1 LGVDHIFGET
11 DAMNAIFVDSL
22 QTYNNVCNGCFKTIY
37 TLSTKIALEKN
48 IPFIVTG
55 LSRGQFFETRL
66 TEDLFL
72 GESKELQNIDNV
84 ILEARKAYHHSK
96 DKTNNLLKADTIF
109 TDDSIFEKVKFI
121 DFYRYTDV
129 TLSEMMTYLN
139 TKLPWSRPTDTGRS
153 TNCLINEVGIHIH
166 KKREGYHNY
175 AFPYSW
181 DVRIGHKT
189 REETI
194 DEINEDISEGNVN
207 KILKEINYT
216 FETEKNNEYLTAYI
230 VKNNNSTKDDLK
242 THLKK
247 YLPEGCIPQKFN
259 ELDELPLTQNG
270 KIDVKA
276 LKEIS
281 EENTKN
287 IYVAPSN
294 EIEEYLVGIWE
305 DVFSRKQISVQDGF
319 LELGGHSLMLIKI
332 ASRIKEN
339 LKIDM
344 PFTEILDRSTIV
356 NVATYIEDYIKTNLI
371 D

>member
-1 LGVDHIFGET
+1 
-11 DAMNAIFVDSL
+11 
-22 QTYNNVCNGCFKTIY
+22 
-37 TLSTKIALEKN
+37 
-48 IPFIVTG
+48 
-55 LSRGQFFETRL
+55 
-66 TEDLFL
+66 
-72 GESKELQNIDNV
+72 
-84 ILEARKAYHHSK
+84 
-96 DKTNNLLKADTIF
+96 
-109 TDDSIFEKVKFI
+109 
-121 DFYRYTDV
+121 
-129 TLSEMMTYLN
+129 MMTYLD
-139 TKLPWSRPTDTGRS
+139 TKLPWSRPSDTGRS

-194 DEINEDISEGNVN
+194 DEINEHISEENVN

-247 YLPEGCIPQKFN
+247 YLPEGCIPQKFI
-259 ELDELPLTQNG
+259 ELDEMPLTPNG
-270 KIDVKA
+270 KLDVNA
-276 LKEIS
+276 LKQIS

-287 IYVAPSN
+287 VYVAPSN

-305 DVFSRKQISVQDGF
+305 DVFSRKQISVKDGF

-332 ASRIKEN
+332 ASRIREN